1 MPILWHKTREYLL
14 KKKLFEKRYKPM
26 NRFRKYCP
34 TQRLTTQ
41 IDESEE
47 TEVKKDIEWA
57 IKEIEGLK
65 TETSENY
72 PHNKM
77 IEKEIVLGILNR
89 LDEPEVNSQIDKLAN
104 FIMSEVEGE
113 PSQSQGA
120 VDTAIRIIKSYQ
132 NQEKNIEKWNGRMM
146 KPKDITRLFS
156 ILKKNHH
163 KKDKQKMTREE
174 AIQIVQKLLKTNRL
188 DGTGLSQ
195 VWDFLKQPP
204 TLCDFLGWEE
214 GQEYEW
220 RGNIFRIQSDIL
232 QVWDKYD
239 ESWYDSVDEL
249 NDYLRLRQ
257 ANIVMAAMKH

>member
-1 MPILWHKTREYLL
+1 
-14 KKKLFEKRYKPM
+14 M

-77 IEKEIVLGILNR
+77 IEKEIVLSILNR
-89 LDEPEVNSQIDKLAN
+89 LDEPKVNSQIDKLAN

-132 NQEKNIEKWNGRMM
+132 NQEREQKSLLVNNG
-146 KPKDITRLFS
+146 
-156 ILKKNHH
+156 
-163 KKDKQKMTREE
+163 
-174 AIQIVQKLLKTNRL
+174 
-188 DGTGLSQ
+188 
-195 VWDFLKQPP
+195 
-204 TLCDFLGWEE
+204 C
-214 GQEYEW
+214 
-220 RGNIFRIQSDIL
+220 
-232 QVWDKYD
+232 
-239 ESWYDSVDEL
+239 
-249 NDYLRLRQ
+249 
-257 ANIVMAAMKH
+257 